1 MDPTTEFPKLLDL
14 ALAEIQLGTRE
25 LVERHGLAG
34 YAGFE
39 IDEPTARLTFVDGP
53 RRLSVPVQ
61 FLGYFQADVSKW
73 QWAWSDPS
81 LSEGITKCAR
91 AAREWGAAND
101 IALLTKTHRGAVE
114 DGCWKLAAFAA
125 KLTGWPA
132 VYCCPLANRF
142 LFVAFG
148 HPQP

>member
-1 MDPTTEFPKLLDL
+1 MNPTTEFPKLLDL
-14 ALAEIQLGTRE
+14 ALAEIQASTGE
-25 LVERHGLAG
+25 LIARHGLAG

-39 IDEPTARLTFVDGP
+39 IDEPDARLTFIDGP
-53 RRLSVPVQ
+53 RRLGVPVQ
-61 FLGYFQADVSKW
+61 FLGYFHAGESEW

-81 LSEGITKCAR
+81 LSETVTRAAR
-91 AAREWGAAND
+91 AAREWGVAND
-101 IALLTKTHRGAVE
+101 IALLVRTHRGAVE
-114 DGCWKLAAFAA
+114 EGCWKLAAFAA

-132 VYCCPLANRF
+132 IYRCPLANRF